1 MMHVAGNEHG
11 ISCALL
17 SCKPDG
23 NLHNDCAGAPELGR
37 ETVKAARLEAD
48 SWTGAMA
55 VALVGAPAET
65 AFEARQRL
73 DSQQSSSANAES
85 ATVAGR
91 DGSSNPQEVHA
102 SSVHHTGDDGGGVAC
117 YPYSMLRA
125 GADWPADV
133 NPVQR
138 DRHLTEDEFAAV
150 FGMQRHAYDKLPAWK
165 RLQLKQEK
173 QLF

>member
-1 MMHVAGNEHG
+1 MAA
-11 ISCALL
+11 AL
-17 SCKPDG
+17 
-23 NLHNDCAGAPELGR
+23 A
-37 ETVKAARLEAD
+37 
-48 SWTGAMA
+48 
-55 VALVGAPAET
+55 GAPAET
-65 AFEARQRL
+65 AFEARQWL
-73 DSQQSSSANAES
+73 DSQQSSSANTDS
-85 ATVAGR
+85 AAVARR

-102 SSVHHTGDDGGGVAC
+102 SSVQHSGDNGGNVAC

-138 DRHLTEDEFAAV
+138 DRHLTADDFAGV